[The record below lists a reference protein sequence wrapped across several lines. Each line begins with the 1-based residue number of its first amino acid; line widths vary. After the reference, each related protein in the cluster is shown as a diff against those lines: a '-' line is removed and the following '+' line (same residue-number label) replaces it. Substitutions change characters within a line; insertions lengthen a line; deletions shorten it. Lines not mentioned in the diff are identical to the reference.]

1 MPDIGNLAFNTALN
15 AKVNEFKNEV
25 LDITNLAVNNALT
38 VTENK
43 VPNVNNLVKKADYNA
58 EIKDVKDKYFT
69 TSEYN
74 KFMNNILDA
83 KIKTKKIANGSS
95 LNEKIKTLKAKEEI
109 KTLATKAELKQSKIK

>member
-25 LDITNLAVNNALT
+25 LDITNLAINNALT

-95 LNEKIKTLKAKEEI
+95 LNEKIKTLTAKEEI